1 MRIHRLAA
9 TGIATV
15 GAALVLS
22 LGAGAASAATTDTC
36 PGDGPAAML
45 SAEQHEDFDAR
56 MTKLK
61 EKRDAIKA
69 RYATKAKR
77 APVAGQGRR
86 STQKARGTGT
96 KLTAAQRADKRAE
109 LTKWKAE
116 RDALF
121 TEYKLTARTQ
131 GRGA

>member
-61 EKRDAIKA
+61 EKRDAIMA

-77 APVAGQGRR
+77 APVAGQGQR
-86 STQKARGTGT
+86 SAQKARGTGT
-96 KLTAAQRADKRAE
+96 RLTTAQRAEKRAA
-109 LTKWKAE
+109 LAQWRVE

-121 TEYKLTARTQ
+121 AEYGLTTRTQ
-131 GRGA
+131 GRRA